1 MVYDLGTISL
11 QLFTLP
17 TLVIQLIIISMV
29 LIRKQE
35 NGYPDEYCVDN
46 AYRFYLDTRYYE
58 IDPSSGDLTLVTSS
72 ETNTSSTYKSY
83 SHGVFLRNAHGQEIL
98 MRPTNITWRTLGGSI
113 DLYFFDGP
121 TQPDVTKQYQTGAI
135 GLPAMQQYFTFGYH
149 QCRWGYQ
156 NWTVLQEVVDN
167 FKKFDIPLENIWT
180 DIGAYTPILNDI
192 QSVCTFTSCDTVA

>member
-1 MVYDLGTISL
+1 M
-11 QLFTLP
+11 
-17 TLVIQLIIISMV
+17 
-29 LIRKQE
+29 
-35 NGYPDEYCVDN
+35 
-46 AYRFYLDTRYYE
+46 
-58 IDPSSGDLTLVTSS
+58 TLVTSN
-72 ETNTSSTYKSY
+72 ETNSNSTYKSY

-98 MRPTNITWRTLGGSI
+98 MRPNNITWRTLGGSI

-167 FKKFDIPLENIWT
+167 FRKFDIPLENIWT
-180 DIGAYTPILNDI
+180 DIGK
-192 QSVCTFTSCDTVA
+192 

>member
-1 MVYDLGTISL
+1 
-11 QLFTLP
+11 
-17 TLVIQLIIISMV
+17 
-29 LIRKQE
+29 
-35 NGYPDEYCVDN
+35 
-46 AYRFYLDTRYYE
+46 LDTRYFE
-58 IDPSSGDLTLVTSS
+58 IDPSTGDMSLVTSNQ
-72 ETNTSSTYKSY
+72 TNPNSTYKSY

-98 MRPTNITWRTLGGSI
+98 MRPNNITWRTLGGSI

-156 NWTVLQEVVDN
+156 NWTVLQGVVDN

-180 DIGAYTPILNDI
+180 DIGSYAPSIT
-192 QSVCTFTSCDTVA
+192 

>member
-1 MVYDLGTISL
+1 VKSFH
-11 QLFTLP
+11 QAER
-17 TLVIQLIIISMV
+17 QLITA
-29 LIRKQE
+29 L
-35 NGYPDEYCVDN
+35 
-46 AYRFYLDTRYYE
+46 RFYLDTRYYE
-58 IDPSSGDLTLVTSS
+58 VDPSSGSLTLVTSN
-72 ETNTSSTYKSY
+72 ETHSSSTYKSY

-98 MRPTNITWRTLGGSI
+98 MRANNITWRTLGGSI

-121 TQPDVTKQYQTGAI
+121 TQPEVTQQYQTGAI

-180 DIGAYTPILNDI
+180 DIDYMKLYRDFEMDPNTF
-192 QSVCTFTSCDTVA
+192 SVSEGKDFLSKLHGKNLIIDVVQ